1 MNLAKIAGGKVYNK
15 VPDACTLSIDIRFYN
30 IKSVKCAHY
39 NIKKFIKM
47 PLVK

>member
-1 MNLAKIAGGKVYNK
+1 MVFLFFAECCFIFKMLLFLIFQ
-15 VPDACTLSIDIRFYN
+15 FYN